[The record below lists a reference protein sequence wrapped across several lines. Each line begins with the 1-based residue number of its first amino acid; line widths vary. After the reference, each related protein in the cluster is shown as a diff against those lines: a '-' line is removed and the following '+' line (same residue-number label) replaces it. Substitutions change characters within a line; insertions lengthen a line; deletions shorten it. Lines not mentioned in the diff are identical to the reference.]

1 MTTSETT
8 SEPVPSASWTAFRIF
23 RTTIVVML
31 GVIAALL
38 VTFAL
43 FALLFA

>member
-1 MTTSETT
+1 MTIVETT
-8 SEPVPSASWTAFRIF
+8 REPVPSASWTASRIF
-23 RTTIVVML
+23 RTTIAVTL
-31 GVIAALL
+31 GAIAALL